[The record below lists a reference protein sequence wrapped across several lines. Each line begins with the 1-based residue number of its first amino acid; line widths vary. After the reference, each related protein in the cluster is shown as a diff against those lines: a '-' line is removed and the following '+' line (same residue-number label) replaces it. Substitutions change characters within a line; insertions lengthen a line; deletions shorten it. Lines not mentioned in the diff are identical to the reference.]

1 MVELTPAQRAFWQSD
16 GAEDA
21 AAVFNEIAG
30 AIHHWAQGK
39 GFWPPSEHGRN
50 FGEQIAL
57 MHSELSEALEGHRTK
72 AMDKHLP
79 VYQSPAVELADTII
93 RILDTCAALG
103 WPIGEIL
110 MAKMAFNCGRPY
122 KHGKEY

>member
-1 MVELTPAQRAFWQSD
+1 MPDPTTKDFWQNK
-16 GAEDA
+16 EE
-21 AAVFNEIAG
+21 AAVDLNGIAD
-30 AIHHWAQGK
+30 AVHFWAVEK
-39 GFWPPSEHGRN
+39 GFWPPSGRN

-72 AMDKHLP
+72 AMDKHLTTYP
-79 VYQSPAVELADTII
+79 SPAVELADTII
-93 RILDTCAALG
+93 RILDTCAAYD